1 MNNNTS
7 KNPELYDA
15 TYEDFIWKPFKN
27 QKEFARFGEL
37 PISETKENFDMIED
51 LNKKIRKLEENI
63 IEKEKEYEILYIN
76 YNILNQKNKNFEDH
90 DKLIETIDK
99 LTKENNKLNEI
110 IFKYKN
116 EKNDDVG
123 LSFIDNDLEGSK
135 FLDDKGFED
144 IFCNLEKKESDKKIE
159 LNSNN
164 KSKKNNNSK
173 NNESGNK
180 VGENNKSKN
189 IIINKYLKDS
199 INLLMNQTNMNQN
212 AKSTLSSIL
221 IQLGCSDEDI
231 YKIAPTFVLSTVDK
245 FARITW
251 EEKSGSLLGENG
263 CKPPELI
270 IQDELHLISGPLG
283 SLAGIYEMAVEH
295 ICRHYGR
302 SPKIIAS
309 TATVKNAD
317 EQIKTIYDRNMIQF
331 PPNGLSYDD
340 SFFSV
345 QASEEKRSARTYI
358 GICSIGSGT
367 SEMLIKI
374 FGVLTYMKYLYKKQ
388 GLDTN
393 VIDQFYTYV
402 GYFNSLKELGSN
414 SIIVSD
420 RILSEVKYLVTY
432 KFGEE
437 AQKAGLSVKDI
448 PPFMKNNELTSR
460 NGSAEIKSILDRLDV
475 RCTSE
480 DCYDY
485 IMASNM
491 LSVGIDIDR
500 LGVMCVYGQPKSNSE
515 YIQATSRVG
524 RSNPGLVITI
534 YNNMRSRDKSFFEQF
549 IYYHKTFYKYV
560 EATSVTSYS
569 PRAIEKALHSAMM
582 AIIRHTISKYN
593 PNEGASR
600 FDRDDNN
607 IQNIKEQ
614 IIKRVNDIEPWQAE
628 YAEEWLDYYLDC
640 WKELCD
646 SIPDRLVFSDYHD
659 EDKALLRSGENQ
671 NGSDIPTV
679 LNSVRNVESSVS
691 IYFTKR

>member
-1 MNNNTS
+1 LNNNTS

-231 YKIAPTFVLSTVDK
+231 YKIMGNY
-245 FARITW
+245 R
-251 EEKSGSLLGENG
+251 G
-263 CKPPELI
+263 I
-270 IQDELHLISGPLG
+270 I
-283 SLAGIYEMAVEH
+283 
-295 ICRHYGR
+295 
-302 SPKIIAS
+302 
-309 TATVKNAD
+309 
-317 EQIKTIYDRNMIQF
+317 
-331 PPNGLSYDD
+331 
-340 SFFSV
+340 
-345 QASEEKRSARTYI
+345 
-358 GICSIGSGT
+358 SIG
-367 SEMLIKI
+367 
-374 FGVLTYMKYLYKKQ
+374 
-388 GLDTN
+388 
-393 VIDQFYTYV
+393 
-402 GYFNSLKELGSN
+402 
-414 SIIVSD
+414 
-420 RILSEVKYLVTY
+420 
-432 KFGEE
+432 
-437 AQKAGLSVKDI
+437 
-448 PPFMKNNELTSR
+448 
-460 NGSAEIKSILDRLDV
+460 
-475 RCTSE
+475 
-480 DCYDY
+480 
-485 IMASNM
+485 
-491 LSVGIDIDR
+491 GI
-500 LGVMCVYGQPKSNSE
+500 GGNK
-515 YIQATSRVG
+515 
-524 RSNPGLVITI
+524 
-534 YNNMRSRDKSFFEQF
+534 
-549 IYYHKTFYKYV
+549 
-560 EATSVTSYS
+560 
-569 PRAIEKALHSAMM
+569 
-582 AIIRHTISKYN
+582 
-593 PNEGASR
+593 
-600 FDRDDNN
+600 
-607 IQNIKEQ
+607 NIK
-614 IIKRVNDIEPWQAE
+614 
-628 YAEEWLDYYLDC
+628 
-640 WKELCD
+640 
-646 SIPDRLVFSDYHD
+646 
-659 EDKALLRSGENQ
+659 
-671 NGSDIPTV
+671 
-679 LNSVRNVESSVS
+679 
-691 IYFTKR
+691 